1 LRLIANPKRGGK
13 MLKPITMYML
23 TNVEFDIFTLVIEN
37 LKTPSG
43 HVSTL
48 ANTLG
53 RKHLGVLSPMITM
66 Y

>member
-1 LRLIANPKRGGK
+1 
-13 MLKPITMYML
+13 ML